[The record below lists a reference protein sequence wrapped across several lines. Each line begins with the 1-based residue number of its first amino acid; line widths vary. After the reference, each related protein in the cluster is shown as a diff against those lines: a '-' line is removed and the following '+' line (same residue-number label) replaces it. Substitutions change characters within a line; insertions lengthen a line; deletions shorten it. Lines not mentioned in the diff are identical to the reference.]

1 MKMGMRELFVGCA
14 LSAASALGCGGD
26 KSAAP
31 PSPPP
36 AAPAP
41 QPSTQSAQPATAA
54 PAAPAPVTVAPDE
67 SGVVHVTASDQMRFS
82 AGKITVKAG
91 QPITIELKN
100 IGTLSKEAMG
110 HNLVVLK
117 AGNDPTAFAMKA
129 VAAKATDYVPS
140 EAQDQIIA
148 HTKLLG
154 PGESDTIKIESLAAG
169 TYPFVCTFPGHA
181 AIMNGQLVVE

>member
-1 MKMGMRELFVGCA
+1 MTIGMRELCLCSVLA
-14 LSAASALGCGGD
+14 ATSAFGCGGD
-26 KSAAP
+26 KPAAP
-31 PSPPP
+31 AAPPP

-41 QPSTQSAQPATAA
+41 AEQAAPAAQ
-54 PAAPAPVTVAPDE
+54 PAAPAPAPTVTADE
-67 SGVVHVTASDQMRFS
+67 AGVVHVTAADSMRYS
-82 AGKITVKAG
+82 AGRINVKAG

-100 IGTLSKEAMG
+100 IGTLAKEAMG

-117 AGNDPTAFAMKA
+117 PGTDPMSFAMKA
-129 VAAKATDYVPS
+129 VSAKATDYIPS
-140 EAQDQIIA
+140 DAGDQVIA

-154 PGESDTIKIESLAAG
+154 PSESDTLKIPTLAAG